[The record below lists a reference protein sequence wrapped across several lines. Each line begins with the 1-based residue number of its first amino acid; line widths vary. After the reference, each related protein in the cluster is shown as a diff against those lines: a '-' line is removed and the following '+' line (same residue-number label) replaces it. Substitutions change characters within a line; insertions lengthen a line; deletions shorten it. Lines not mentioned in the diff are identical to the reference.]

1 MCWDVECIHQ
11 LEGLIEPYVFTQYY
25 VDLRLELGGH

>member
-1 MCWDVECIHQ
+1 MYMHQ